1 MLMSII
7 YIYICISI
15 IITVIIIT
23 IIDIITIF
31 LNNRLLASSSHLNI
45 WSTKKSELDFSNGME
60 VHGETNPGMT
70 GILSPAFPSQQR
82 RLRFNGW
89 AQVPLPS
96 GGPAGPH
103 HSLLQHG
110 CIPCGGHCPVV
121 PRAVYV
127 ATPLQDAHAV
137 ARA

>member
-1 MLMSII
+1 
-7 YIYICISI
+7 
-15 IITVIIIT
+15 
-23 IIDIITIF
+23 
-31 LNNRLLASSSHLNI
+31 
-45 WSTKKSELDFSNGME
+45 
-60 VHGETNPGMT
+60 MT
-70 GILSPAFPSQQR
+70 GILSPAFSSQQR
-82 RLRFNGW
+82 RLRFDGW
-89 AQVPLPS
+89 PQVPLPG

-121 PRAVYV
+121 PGAVYV